1 MSPLRDQALTH
12 GTWAHER
19 GGSSYQRLEFFGDAI
34 LQFLVSELLYAR
46 LPVDEGELTR
56 MRSRLVR
63 KETLAEVARL
73 EGLVPRMG
81 SNQAPSEK
89 VLSDVFEATVAAI
102 YLEEGIEAARAFVT
116 RCLEPFLATAGEKD
130 PKTRLQEHCQQTR
143 GGQVPRYLDLG
154 TEGPQH
160 APTHRSAVLIDG
172 EERGRGAGRSKDE
185 AEQQAASQALQA
197 LGLQDRPAGPSATG

>member
-12 GTWAHER
+12 RSWTHEQ
-19 GGSSYQRLEFFGDAI
+19 GGASYQRLEFFGDAI
-34 LQFLVSELLYAR
+34 LQFLVSELLYTR
-46 LPVDEGELTR
+46 LSGDEGELTR
-56 MRSRLVR
+56 VRSSLVR
-63 KETLAEVARL
+63 KETLAEAARA

-81 SNQAPSEK
+81 GRQAPSEK
-89 VLSDVFEATVAAI
+89 VLSDVFEATLAAI

-116 RCLEPFLATAGEKD
+116 RCLEPFLASAGRKD

-143 GGQVPRYLDLG
+143 GGQIPTYLDLG
-154 TEGPQH
+154 KEGPQH

-185 AEQQAASQALQA
+185 AEQEAAMQALQA
-197 LGLQDRPAGPSATG
+197 LGL